1 MKTKITELLGIK
13 YPVFQG
19 AMAWI
24 ADAGLAAAASNA
36 GGLGIIAAGAAPVE
50 FVRDEIRRAKQLTD
64 KPFAVNIM
72 LLNPNAPELA
82 QLVIDE
88 GIKVVTTGAGSPAKY
103 MKAWKEAGI
112 KVIPVIAST
121 AYAKRM
127 ERMGADAVIAEGME
141 SGGHIGE
148 TTTMALLPQVV
159 DAVSIPVI
167 CAGGVADGRGMAAA
181 RIFGAE
187 GVQCGTIFLSAE
199 ECNISQQYKDMV
211 YKANDIST
219 VVTGRA
225 SGHPVRSLK
234 SPLSRRLVKMEG
246 HIETRTLEE
255 IEMITAGSLRKAV
268 QDGNVEEGT
277 FMSGQIAGLVN
288 GPSDCK
294 TILETIVGDAER
306 ILTHA
311 PALIGM
317 GENDG

>member
-24 ADAGLAAAASNA
+24 ADAGLAAAVSNA

-72 LLNPNAPELA
+72 LLNPNAPDLA

-88 GIKVVTTGAGSPAKY
+88 GVKVVTTGAGSPAKY

-311 PALIGM
+311 PALIGT

>member
-24 ADAGLAAAASNA
+24 ADAGLAAAVSNA

-148 TTTMALLPQVV
+148 TTTMALLPQGV

-199 ECNISQQYKDMV
+199 ECNISQQYTDMV

>member
-24 ADAGLAAAASNA
+24 ADAGLAAAVSNA

-306 ILTHA
+306 ILAHA

>member
-24 ADAGLAAAASNA
+24 ADAGLAAAVSNA

-88 GIKVVTTGAGSPAKY
+88 GVKVVTTGAGSPAKY

-306 ILTHA
+306 ILAHA

>member
-88 GIKVVTTGAGSPAKY
+88 GVKVVTTGAGSPAKY

-127 ERMGADAVIAEGME
+127 ERMGADAVIAEVME

-199 ECNISQQYKDMV
+199 ECNISQQYKDMI

>member
-24 ADAGLAAAASNA
+24 ADAGLAAAVSNA

-88 GIKVVTTGAGSPAKY
+88 GVKVVTTGAGSPAKY

-148 TTTMALLPQVV
+148 ITTMALLPQVV

>member
-24 ADAGLAAAASNA
+24 ADAGLAAAVSNA

-88 GIKVVTTGAGSPAKY
+88 GVKVVTTGAGSPAKY
-103 MKAWKEAGI
+103 MEAWKEAGI

>member
-24 ADAGLAAAASNA
+24 ADAGLVAAVSNA

-88 GIKVVTTGAGSPAKY
+88 GVKVVTTGAGSPAKY

>member
-24 ADAGLAAAASNA
+24 ADAGLAAAVSNA

-72 LLNPNAPELA
+72 LLNPNASELA

-88 GIKVVTTGAGSPAKY
+88 GVKVVTTGAGSPAKY

>member
-1 MKTKITELLGIK
+1 MKTKITQMLGIR

-24 ADAGLAAAASNA
+24 ADAGLAAAVSNA
-36 GGLGIIAAGAAPVE
+36 GGLGIIAAGAAPTE
-50 FVRDEIRRAKQLTD
+50 IVREEIRKAKGLTD
-64 KPFAVNIM
+64 QPFAVNIM
-72 LLNPNAPELA
+72 LLNPNADELA

-88 GIKVVTTGAGSPAKY
+88 DVKVVTTGAGSPAKY
-103 MKAWKEAGI
+103 MKQWKQAGI

-167 CAGGVADGRGMAAA
+167 AAGGVADGRGLAAA
-181 RIFGAE
+181 RLFGAE
-187 GVQCGTIFLSAE
+187 GVQCGTVFLSAK
-199 ECNISQQYKDMV
+199 ECNISEQYKQLV
-211 YKANDIST
+211 YKAKDIST

-234 SPLSRRLVKMEG
+234 SPLSRELVKLEG

-255 IEMITAGSLRKAV
+255 IEQMTAGSLRKAV
-268 QDGNVEEGT
+268 QDGNLEEGT
-277 FMSGQIAGLVN
+277 FMSGQIAGMVN
-288 GPSDCK
+288 GDSDCK
-294 TILETIVGDAER
+294 TIVETMVREAEA
-306 ILTHA
+306 ILQNA
-311 PALIGM
+311 PSLIG
-317 GENDG
+317 